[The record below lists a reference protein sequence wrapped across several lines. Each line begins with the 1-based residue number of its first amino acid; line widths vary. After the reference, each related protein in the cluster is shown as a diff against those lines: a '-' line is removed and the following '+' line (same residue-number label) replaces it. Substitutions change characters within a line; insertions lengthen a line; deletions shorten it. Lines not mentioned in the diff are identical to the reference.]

1 MSVLITCTRN
11 AVGILVMTASV
22 FMGCVAFEPPQQS
35 TVDDLEER
43 PYIAILK
50 FGFEIEITELSAV
63 QTVDQTLS
71 RDEEA
76 VLLADALQRIQ
87 QDARWLLVSR
97 LATGYGFRFIPLE
110 AVDALATELQLQPGQ
125 IPKAEQLSEF
135 RRRLG
140 ADLVV
145 SGSLLDYGK
154 VRWQWLL
161 TGMLVDMTVDTTI
174 IGLATGWNPIALAA
188 SVGWDVLTSAP
199 IWFGGGYLFGVAFR
213 PVRVEARAFETL
225 QGYPIWQNM
234 EEAVYAWSALKTLPE
249 EIRGR
254 KEVQLELNLAEIMES
269 MGDNLTRQNLSRSS
283 CCQGT
288 VR

>member
-1 MSVLITCTRN
+1 MSIIGCTRD
-11 AVGILVMTASV
+11 VGILVMTASV
-22 FMGCVAFEPPQQS
+22 FIGCVAFEPSQQS
-35 TVDDLEER
+35 TVADFEER

-97 LATGYGFRFIPLE
+97 LATGHGFRFVPLK
-110 AVDALATELQLQPGQ
+110 AVDALAAELQLKPGQ

-135 RRRLG
+135 LRRLG

-154 VRWQWLL
+154 VRRQWLL
-161 TGMLVDMTVDTTI
+161 TGMLVDMTVDNTI
-174 IGLATGWNPIALAA
+174 IGLATGWNPVALAA
-188 SVGWDVLTSAP
+188 SVGWDVLTSVP
-199 IWFGGGYLFGVAFR
+199 IWFGGGYLFGVSFR

-225 QGYPIWQNM
+225 HGYPIWQTM

-254 KEVQLELNLAEIMES
+254 KEVQLDLNLAEILES

>member
-1 MSVLITCTRN
+1 MHTRV
-11 AVGILVMTASV
+11 AVAIVAITASL
-22 FMGCVAFEPPQQS
+22 FWGCVAFEPPQQS
-35 TVDDLEER
+35 TVDDLDER

-50 FGFEIEITELSAV
+50 FGFEIEITKLSAV
-63 QTVDQTLS
+63 QTVDQTPS
-71 RDEEA
+71 PEEE
-76 VLLADALQRIQ
+76 VDLLEDALQRIQ
-87 QDARWLLVSR
+87 DNARWLLVSR
-97 LATGYGFRFIPLE
+97 LATGYGFRFVPLE
-110 AVDALATELQLQPGQ
+110 AVDELAAELQLKPGQ
-125 IPKAEQLSEF
+125 IPKAEQVSGF

-140 ADLVV
+140 TDLVV

-161 TGMLVDMTVDTTI
+161 TGMLLDMTVDNTI
-174 IGLATGWNPIALAA
+174 IGLATGWNPVALAA

-225 QGYPIWQNM
+225 QGYPIWQTM

-249 EIRGR
+249 EMRGL

-269 MGDNLTRQNLSRSS
+269 MGDSLTRQNFSRSL
-283 CCQGT
+283 CCQST
-288 VR
+288 VRQNR